1 MPRFDP
7 KLPASWIAG
16 QTPAKRSKPPGP
28 KVVTPGLDP
37 GIDSRHCGAV
47 PHWVYILANSK
58 RGTLHVGV
66 TGDLV
71 RRVFQHRRG
80 RPAASPPAT
89 PSRATSGTRIHW
101 SRDWKVTLIERGNP
115 DWRDLYHDI
124 PA

>member
-28 KVVTPGLDP
+28 RVVIPGLDP

-58 RGTLHVGV
+58 RGTLYVGV

-71 RRVFQHRRG
+71 RRVLQHRRG
-80 RPAASPPAT
+80 ETRGFTTRYAI
-89 PSRATSGTRIHW
+89 SRYERYEDSLVTQLEDQADRTRQ
-101 SRDWKVTLIERGNP
+101 SRLARS
-115 DWRDLYHDI
+115 LS
-124 PA
+124 